1 MPLRHAGAVRSVSF
15 GVAGGQTVV
24 ASGSEDGTARIW
36 DPATGRE
43 TITLTGHD
51 GPVLSIA
58 FGQVAGRTVLAS
70 GSEDGTARIGTPRRA
85 ARRSH

>member
-1 MPLRHAGAVRSVSF
+1 
-15 GVAGGQTVV
+15 QTVV

-51 GPVLSIA
+51 GPVLSVA

-70 GSEDGTARIGTPRRA
+70 GSADGDLRLWDPESGATLAVVTDDGGII
-85 ARRSH
+85 